1 MNKQYNKRIN
11 NGVERPCSLLRCY
24 LLLVVPVP
32 LCWRCCCGR
41 CCGFCWRAVAPL
53 AARLLRLLCLRFQ
66 KCIPT
71 TTKLFPPTVID
82 RYKCQADSKFEIDH
96 VSSWA
101 MASCFEEEEV
111 SDKHCST
118 NNNTMPWK
126 PFDKRQ
132 A

>member
-1 MNKQYNKRIN
+1 ML
-11 NGVERPCSLLRCY
+11 SALRCY
-24 LLLVVPVP
+24 LVPVP
-32 LCWRCCCGR
+32 LCWRSAA
-41 CCGFCWRAVAPL
+41 AVAAVASAGVLWRRWALRGP
-53 AARLLRLLCLRFQ
+53 ALLRLLCLRFQ

>member
-1 MNKQYNKRIN
+1 MLSAALLPATSSSGPPLLALLLR
-11 NGVERPCSLLRCY
+11 SLLW
-24 LLLVVPVP
+24 LLLA
-32 LCWRCCCGR
+32 CCGAAG
-41 CCGFCWRAVAPL
+41 CAPAAPALL
-53 AARLLRLLCLRFQ
+53 ALS
-66 KCIPT
+66 KMHTYDNKTI
-71 TTKLFPPTVID
+71 TKLTTPPTVID